1 MSTLIPDFPDKICG
15 ILKDL
20 AGEKVIIILESGDKE
35 LVKVVAVKGNILIA
49 TVDRKFKFVDCD
61 CICAVIADC
70 LDVISDRFQLHHS

>member
-1 MSTLIPDFPDKICG
+1 MNFIPNFPENLCG

-20 AGEKVIIILESGDKE
+20 VGEKVIIILESGDKE

-49 TVDRKFKFVDCD
+49 ITMADRKFKFVDCD

-70 LDVISDRFQLHHS
+70 LDVIADRFLTSL